1 MRILYVNDAL
11 IIWGGLERILIEK
24 MNKLSM
30 EEGYEVAMATANQ
43 GSHPVPFPVSSGV
56 LLHDLGILFQQ
67 QYKYNGIKRLI
78 MKFQL
83 QRRFE
88 SELGKFISE
97 YVPDVI
103 VCVRMHLL
111 STVLKVKGSIPLV
124 VESHSLCLA
133 YKYDE
138 SRLLQKIKVLYE
150 RNNVRQA
157 QKVVALTEGDAMEWK
172 RMNTNVSVIPN
183 IVHLNDTGVFSDYS
197 AESAIFVGRFS
208 KQKDVSSLI
217 KIWSVVNQSHPDWQ
231 LHIYAGFGELYE
243 KNIDELKKI
252 GKNIIVHEPTE
263 DIFNAYLNSSILLL
277 TSLYEPFGLVIP
289 EAMSC
294 GLPVVAFDCPY
305 GPADIITDG
314 IDGFLI
320 KNRDVDLFAQ
330 KVNSLIEDV
339 TLRQKMGKAG
349 IQSSRRY
356 DYCKIIPQ
364 WKQLFSQL
372 VETYKTN

>member
-150 RNNVRQA
+150 
-157 QKVVALTEGDAMEWK
+157 
-172 RMNTNVSVIPN
+172 
-183 IVHLNDTGVFSDYS
+183 
-197 AESAIFVGRFS
+197 
-208 KQKDVSSLI
+208 
-217 KIWSVVNQSHPDWQ
+217 
-231 LHIYAGFGELYE
+231 
-243 KNIDELKKI
+243 
-252 GKNIIVHEPTE
+252 
-263 DIFNAYLNSSILLL
+263 
-277 TSLYEPFGLVIP
+277 
-289 EAMSC
+289 C
-294 GLPVVAFDCPY
+294 
-305 GPADIITDG
+305 TD
-314 IDGFLI
+314 
-320 KNRDVDLFAQ
+320 
-330 KVNSLIEDV
+330 
-339 TLRQKMGKAG
+339 
-349 IQSSRRY
+349 
-356 DYCKIIPQ
+356 
-364 WKQLFSQL
+364 
-372 VETYKTN
+372 